1 MPPPHGGGICFALSP
16 LFVRSPTLLVCSSL
30 LFVFVPPPSLVFA
43 LNLCAAK
50 PPDTF
55 RTPYRAH
62 PFPCAQRF
70 RLCLSLPYSLSFPAA
85 SKGKGPGVSPGP
97 LPCAFCR
104 RISKHSPPAAH
115 NPAAKETA
123 AAESDTRSPRST
135 PGTHSKAARS
145 RSYADTRTDPPAA
158 PVSPE

>member
-50 PPDTF
+50 APDTF
-55 RTPYRAH
+55 RTSYRAH
-62 PFPCAQRF
+62 PFPRAQRF
-70 RLCLSLPYSLSFPAA
+70 SSLSFSSLLPVFPRRQQGQRPR
-85 SKGKGPGVSPGP
+85 SSPGP
-97 LPCAFCR
+97 FPCAFRR
-104 RISKHSPPAAH
+104 RISKHSLPAAH

-158 PVSPE
+158 PVSLE